1 MVNIKQQQKKVAQE
15 IKGFTEQ
22 SGSGNGR
29 NRIVPGIL
37 VTGTFTK
44 SLKLVL
50 LKLSD

>member
-1 MVNIKQQQKKVAQE
+1 MVNIKQKKKVAQE
-15 IKGFTEQ
+15 IKVFAEQ

-29 NRIVPGIL
+29 NRIVPRIL